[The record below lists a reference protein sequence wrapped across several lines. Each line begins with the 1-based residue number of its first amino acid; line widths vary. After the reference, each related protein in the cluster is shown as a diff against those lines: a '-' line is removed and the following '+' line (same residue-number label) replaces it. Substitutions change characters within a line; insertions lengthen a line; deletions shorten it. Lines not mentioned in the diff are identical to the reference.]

1 MNYDS
6 KTSGWNRDNH
16 YERQQGALDEA
27 QGTSRQ
33 RTWSTPGGHL
43 DFGETLEGCAARE
56 AKEEVGVD
64 VVDIRFRTV
73 TNDIFAAEGQHYIT
87 VWLEGTPVGEP
98 FIAAQREVEEI
109 GWFDWDALPQ
119 PLFLPL
125 ENLVKENSYP
135 PK

>member
-1 MNYDS
+1 MS
-6 KTSGWNRDNH
+6 EKP
-16 YERQQGALDEA
+16 QV
-27 QGTSRQ
+27 GTAIIITKDDKVLLMKRKGSHSPD
-33 RTWSTPGGHL
+33 TWSTPGGHL

-64 VVDIRFRTV
+64 VVDVRFRAV
-73 TNDIFAAEGQHYIT
+73 TNDVFEETGRHYVTVWMEGKASGDPVIAAE
-87 VWLEGTPVGEP
+87 
-98 FIAAQREVEEI
+98 REVEEI

>member
-1 MNYDS
+1 MTQIPQVGTAIIII
-6 KTSGWNRDNH
+6 KDNQVLLMKRKGPH
-16 YERQQGALDEA
+16 GN
-27 QGTSRQ
+27 G
-33 RTWSTPGGHL
+33 TWSTPGGHL

-64 VVDIRFRTV
+64 VVDIRFRAV
-73 TNDIFAAEGQHYIT
+73 TNDIFEETGKHYVT
-87 VWLEGTPVGEP
+87 VWLEGTPAGEP
-98 FIAAQREVEEI
+98 FIAAEREVEEI

-125 ENLVKENSYP
+125 ENLVKEKSYP

>member
-1 MNYDS
+1 MTQIPQVGTAIIII
-6 KTSGWNRDNH
+6 KDNQVLLMKRKGPH
-16 YERQQGALDEA
+16 GN
-27 QGTSRQ
+27 G
-33 RTWSTPGGHL
+33 TWSTPGGHL

-64 VVDIRFRTV
+64 VVDIRFRAV
-73 TNDIFAAEGQHYIT
+73 TNDIFEETGKHYVT
-87 VWLEGTPVGEP
+87 VWLEGTPAGEP
-98 FIAAQREVEEI
+98 FIAAEREVEDL